1 MEIFWG
7 RRERNLI
14 FLCIFAAEMKGAR
27 ILLRAALWLLPTLL
41 PLLSQGQYITL
52 WHNNKGSSLQFNPD
66 RLWSYNLYEHSRWGG
81 GLKWTLAPRRVDGSQ
96 VSFDGHVGYGV
107 QDRQWKGGI
116 GNEIRD
122 GRSPY
127 GLVQY
132 ITVGRDYVSAGSRHM
147 AVGSITDP
155 ASLAAF
161 MSRRMYD
168 RAGLVWGYR
177 WRVRGVE
184 HCIDATLFAGSRLF
198 DNERL
203 LYRVQGDTLAEA
215 DGMVLRWTLHLP
227 QGFTSQVEAGG
238 TWPNVT
244 MVARLLAQYDRK
256 LQLSP
261 VELSLYLQGGITPPR
276 TSYLY
281 MFDLGGTFGAPL
293 YFRNSL
299 LTARP
304 NEFTANTF
312 VFLSLHLGPEKPL
325 WHWWSSFASIGTSPK
340 PFVALDVAWGWLWG
354 QDANG
359 RLTWEGLDL
368 QATHLGIIE
377 ALAGVDGLVRWGA
390 VDWGIAAGYRLT
402 HPSAPYHLTQIQD
415 NLALLITAALIF

>member
-1 MEIFWG
+1 
-7 RRERNLI
+7 
-14 FLCIFAAEMKGAR
+14 MKRAR
-27 ILLRAALWLLPTLL
+27 HLLLTVLLLPSTVAW
-41 PLLSQGQYITL
+41 GQYIPLYTSQ
-52 WHNNKGSSLQFNPD
+52 NGASLQFNLD

-96 VSFDGHVGYGV
+96 VSFDGYVGYGV

-184 HCIDATLFAGSRLF
+184 HCIDATLFAGSRMF

-203 LYRVQGDTLAEA
+203 LYRVQGDTLPEA
-215 DGMVLRWTLHLP
+215 DGAVLRWMLRLP
-227 QGFTSQVEAGG
+227 QGFTSQLEVGGMWPEASF
-238 TWPNVT
+238 VT
-244 MVARLLAQYDRK
+244 RLLAQYERTLK
-256 LQLSP
+256 LSP
-261 VELSLYLQGGITPPR
+261 VELSIYAQGGITPPR

-304 NEFTANTF
+304 NEFTANAF
-312 VFLSLHLGPEKPL
+312 AFLSLHLRPEDPL
-325 WHWWSSFASIGTSPK
+325 WYWWSSFASIGTSPK
-340 PFVALDVAWGWLWG
+340 PFVALHAAWGWLWG
-354 QDANG
+354 QDADG
-359 RLTWEGLDL
+359 QLTWEGLDL
-368 QATHLGIIE
+368 QAPHHGLVE
-377 ALAGVDGLVRWGA
+377 ALAGVDGLIRWGA

-402 HPSAPYHLTQIQD
+402 PAGVPYHRTETND
-415 NLALLITAALIF
+415 NLVLLITADLIF